1 MIRKTTIIPAMSK
14 LKFDEKSFHY
24 IDSYMGQ
31 YLTNSHYYTITD
43 ISELFFNS
51 GPKWADFLMSIRDKI
66 VGLFGLKTA
75 SKISDEERNHGA
87 LKFEEGE
94 QLNIFKLY
102 SKSESELIM
111 GDDDKHLNFRV
122 SLLLDST
129 DVDSKKKKILITT
142 VVTYRNWLGK
152 IYFIPVK
159 PFHTLI
165 VKETMKRMIQ
175 KIESDTIPLVQSARY
190 Q

>member
-75 SKISDEERNHGA
+75 SKISDEERKHGA

-129 DVDSKKKKILITT
+129 DIGSKKKKILITT

-159 PFHTLI
+159 PFHGFI
-165 VKETMKRMIQ
+165 VKETLRRMIR
-175 KIESDTIPLVQSARY
+175 KIESNTAPLAHSVR
-190 Q
+190 

>member
-1 MIRKTTIIPAMSK
+1 
-14 LKFDEKSFHY
+14 
-24 IDSYMGQ
+24 
-31 YLTNSHYYTITD
+31 
-43 ISELFFNS
+43 
-51 GPKWADFLMSIRDKI
+51 MSIRDKI

-75 SKISDEERNHGA
+75 STISEEERNHVV

-165 VKETMKRMIQ
+165 VK
-175 KIESDTIPLVQSARY
+175 
-190 Q
+190 

>member
-31 YLTNSHYYTITD
+31 YLTNSHDYTITD
-43 ISELFFNS
+43 IGELFFNS

-75 SKISDEERNHGA
+75 STISEEERNHVV

-165 VKETMKRMIQ
+165 VKETMKRMIH
-175 KIESDTIPLVQSARY
+175 KIESDTIPLAQSAR
-190 Q
+190 

>member
-1 MIRKTTIIPAMSK
+1 MSK

-31 YLTNSHYYTITD
+31 YLTNSHDYTITD
-43 ISELFFNS
+43 IGELFFNS

-75 SKISDEERNHGA
+75 STISEEERNHVV

>member
-1 MIRKTTIIPAMSK
+1 MSK
-14 LKFDEKSFHY
+14 LKNDEKSFHY

-31 YLTNSHYYTITD
+31 YLTNSHDYTISD
-43 ISELFFNS
+43 IGELFFTS
-51 GPKWADFLMSIRDKI
+51 GPKWAEYLMSTRDKI

-75 SKISDEERNHGA
+75 PKISEEERNLRA

-129 DVDSKKKKILITT
+129 DGDSKKKKILITT

-152 IYFIPVK
+152 IYFIPIK
-159 PFHTLI
+159 PFHCLI
-165 VKETMKRMIQ
+165 VKDTLKRMIY
-175 KIESDTIPLVQSARY
+175 KIESETGVA
-190 Q
+190 

>member
-122 SLLLDST
+122 SLLL
-129 DVDSKKKKILITT
+129 ITT

-159 PFHTLI
+159 PFHGFI
-165 VKETMKRMIQ
+165 VKETLRRMIR
-175 KIESDTIPLVQSARY
+175 KIESNTAPLAHSVR
-190 Q
+190 